1 MSKFT
6 SAMNAAKGRS
16 LAVAEAVESTTYAP
30 PPTPYVA
37 PAIRATQAP
46 PPPTLVR
53 RGRPAG
59 KRSSLESVQVT
70 AYIQAETHYATKIAL
85 LMNSR
90 KGGRKQD
97 FSDLIQELLTD
108 WLATQNV
115 Q

>member
-16 LAVAEAVESTTYAP
+16 AAVAEAVEPQPFVATTIRASQPAP
-30 PPTPYVA
+30 PV
-37 PAIRATQAP
+37 
-46 PPPTLVR
+46 LVR

-70 AYIQAETHYATKIAL
+70 AYIQAETHYAAKIAL
-85 LMNSR
+85 LTNSR

-97 FSDLIQELLTD
+97 FSDLIQELLTE
-108 WLATQNV
+108 WLAAQG
-115 Q
+115 